1 MTLYNKVKYLI
12 LLFPLETLIG
22 LVVKYLNMAQAISS
36 STSSRVN
43 PARFFSE
50 VKSELKKV
58 TWPPKDQ
65 VIRLTGVVIIISLV
79 VGLFIGSLDFI
90 FTSLIQFIIKQ

>member
-1 MTLYNKVKYLI
+1 M
-12 LLFPLETLIG
+12 P
-22 LVVKYLNMAQAISS
+22 QANS
-36 STSSRVN
+36 STAGRVN

-50 VKSELKKV
+50 VKSEFKKV

-65 VIRLTGVVIIISLV
+65 VVRLTGVVIIISLV

-90 FTSLIQFIIKQ
+90 FTKLIQFIIKQ